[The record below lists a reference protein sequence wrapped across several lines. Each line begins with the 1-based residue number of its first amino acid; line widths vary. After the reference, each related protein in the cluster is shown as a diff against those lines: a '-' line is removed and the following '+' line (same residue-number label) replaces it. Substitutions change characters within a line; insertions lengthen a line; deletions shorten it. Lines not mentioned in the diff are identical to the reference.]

1 MFKRNISGQEEYTL
15 TEKKLIQSWRSM
27 DKMLTCTRVP
37 DCARNYRQTIL
48 TPGNKKRV
56 LNLLQAMTMVLQ
68 RIKHLTRAVKAQ
80 KRYCEFCI
88 FPLNKK
94 F

>member
-1 MFKRNISGQEEYTL
+1 MFKRNVSAQEEYTL

-56 LNLLQAMTMVLQ
+56 LNLLQSMSMVLQ
-68 RIKHLTRAVKAQ
+68 RIKHLTRAVKEQ
-80 KRYCEFCI
+80 KRYFEF
-88 FPLNKK
+88 
-94 F
+94 